1 MSDRRTI
8 EAIAEHALAARELA
22 MDADEAFIAQL
33 LELVLHEAGTR
44 LARLDANGAA
54 PGLPLA
60 ALPPDNRRRR
70 IAAAPRHFA

>member
-8 EAIAEHALAARELA
+8 EAIAEHAMAARELA
-22 MDADEAFIAQL
+22 LSDDEGFIAQL

-44 LARLDANGAA
+44 LARLDANSAA
-54 PGLPLA
+54 PRLPPA